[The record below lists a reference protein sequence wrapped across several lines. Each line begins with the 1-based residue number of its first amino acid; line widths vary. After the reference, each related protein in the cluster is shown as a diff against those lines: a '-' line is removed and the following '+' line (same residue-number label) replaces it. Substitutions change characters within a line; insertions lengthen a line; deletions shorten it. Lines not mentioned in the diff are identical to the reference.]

1 MSALFLGIETP
12 GTGAHP
18 ASWRR
23 PDSRAE
29 DLFTADYWTE
39 VITSAEALGFDAVF
53 LPDSFALQEGG
64 PAVTRGRLDAVAV
77 AARTARLTRHIGL
90 VPQVPVTHT
99 EPFHVSKAIAALDFA
114 SLGRAGWEVTVSTG
128 ETEAAAFGRK
138 KIQDTASLWH
148 EADEAVEVVTRLWD
162 SWEDDAEIRDV
173 PTGRFIE
180 RDRLHYIDFEGDN
193 FSVKGPAITPRSPQ
207 GQPIVTVRADDPS
220 STGIAVHR
228 ADLIRISAADLPTA
242 AAHRLALRAAIA
254 GSGRDPDAVRVL
266 LDLPVHLADSVAVAH
281 ADIDELDRWAESP
294 QHTGPSSAAGG
305 ERHQLDRPQATAASD
320 HANPPEDAHGPA
332 DRASTAGR
340 IRNALGRETFA
351 GTDRSA
357 RDTEGSG
364 GLRHVGT
371 AATLDDLLTEIVRS
385 GAADGVVLQPLAVH
399 ATLSVLT
406 AHRRPPTGART
417 EADGSRS
424 ADTTT
429 ADAPDAVPADSA
441 SSAHRRDPTFR
452 DRLGLPRPVSRY
464 AAGAAL

>member
-12 GTGAHP
+12 GTGTHP

-29 DLFTADYWTE
+29 DLFTANYWTE
-39 VITSAEALGFDAVF
+39 VVTTAETLGFDAVF

-64 PAVTRGRLDAVAV
+64 PEVVRGRLDAVAV
-77 AARTARLTRHIGL
+77 AARTAPLTRRIGL

-128 ETEAAAFGRK
+128 ATEAAAFGRK
-138 KIQDTASLWH
+138 KIQDAASLWH

-173 PTGRFIE
+173 PTGRFID

-207 GQPIVTVRADDPS
+207 GQPIVTVRADDPA

-228 ADLIRISAADLPTA
+228 ADLIRITAPDLPTA

-254 GSGRDPDAVRVL
+254 EAGRDPDAVQVL
-266 LDLPVHLADSVAVAH
+266 LDLPVHLADSAENAH
-281 ADIDELDRWAESP
+281 ADVAELDRWAESP
-294 QHTGPSSAAGG
+294 QRPGPSAAGDQR
-305 ERHQLDRPQATAASD
+305 ESS
-320 HANPPEDAHGPA
+320 GP
-332 DRASTAGR
+332 DLPGV
-340 IRNALGRETFA
+340 
-351 GTDRSA
+351 
-357 RDTEGSG
+357 

-371 AATLDDLLTEIVRS
+371 VAALDDLLAEIARS
-385 GAADGVVLQPLAVH
+385 GIDGVVLRPLALH
-399 ATLSVLT
+399 AALAALT
-406 AHRRPPTGART
+406 AQRT
-417 EADGSRS
+417 S
-424 ADTTT
+424 T
-429 ADAPDAVPADSA
+429 AAAQHP
-441 SSAHRRDPTFR
+441 RTLR

>member
-39 VITSAEALGFDAVF
+39 VITSAETLGFDAVF

-77 AARTARLTRHIGL
+77 AAHTAPLARRIGL

-138 KIQDTASLWH
+138 TIQDTASLWH

-173 PTGRFIE
+173 PTGRFID

-220 STGIAVHR
+220 STAIAVHR
-228 ADLIRISAADLPTA
+228 ADLIRITAPDLATA
-242 AAHRLALRAAIA
+242 AAHRRALRAAIA
-254 GSGRDPDAVRVL
+254 GAGRDPDAVQIL
-266 LDLPVHLADSVAVAH
+266 LDMPVHLADSAENARADVA
-281 ADIDELDRWAESP
+281 ELDRWAESP
-294 QHTGPSSAAGG
+294 QRPGPSAAGDQQESSG
-305 ERHQLDRPQATAASD
+305 PDLPGA
-320 HANPPEDAHGPA
+320 PEV
-332 DRASTAGR
+332 
-340 IRNALGRETFA
+340 
-351 GTDRSA
+351 
-357 RDTEGSG
+357 

-371 AATLDDLLTEIVRS
+371 VAALDDLLAEIARS
-385 GAADGVVLQPLAVH
+385 GIDGVVLRPLALH
-399 ATLSVLT
+399 AALAALT
-406 AHRRPPTGART
+406 AQRTPTAAAQHPRT
-417 EADGSRS
+417 L
-424 ADTTT
+424 
-429 ADAPDAVPADSA
+429 
-441 SSAHRRDPTFR
+441 R